1 MKRFE
6 CSRGLGKAIVGAA
19 FVFVGTSAQAAV
31 SFGNVSPT
39 KANGDFIPGTGI
51 PAGQF
56 TIETA
61 ATGEQAALKVRDRAT
76 GVPLGQLGNR
86 YYVSAGNDPTNVN
99 RAAWNFDFQFTPIA
113 GKSASDYTYEIQA
126 DLDPTF
132 GVANFV
138 TLAVPG
144 SVQAAPMGDSYYP
157 NGTGGSIS
165 GGPTYSYNGLW
176 SDATTPF
183 VIANSQN
190 YKFAH
195 FAGPTFANAD
205 PGEYEIRFTVRD
217 AVSGNTVATV
227 TAFAE
232 VPEPAGVGVLGVG
245 AIAGLARR
253 RRA

>member
-1 MKRFE
+1 MKRFDG
-6 CSRGLGKAIVGAA
+6 SRGLAKVVVGAA
-19 FVFVGTSAQAAV
+19 LVFVGASAQAAV
-31 SFGNVSPT
+31 TFGSVSPL

-51 PAGQF
+51 PGGQF

-61 ATGEQAALKVRDRAT
+61 ATGEQVALRARDRAT
-76 GVPLGQLGNR
+76 GFPLAQFGNR
-86 YYVSAGNDPTNVN
+86 YIVSAGNDPSNAN

-113 GKSASDYTYEIQA
+113 GKTASDYTYEIQT
-126 DLDPTF
+126 DIDPAY

-138 TLAVPG
+138 TTAVPG
-144 SVQAAPMGDSYYP
+144 SVQAVPMGDSYYP

-165 GGPTYSYNGLW
+165 AGPTYSYNGLW

-190 YKFAH
+190 YKFSNL
-195 FAGPTFANAD
+195 AGPTFANSD
-205 PGEYEIRFTVRD
+205 PGEYELRFTVRD
-217 AVSGNTVATV
+217 AVSGDVVATV

-232 VPEPAGVGVLGVG
+232 VPEPGCVSVLGAG
-245 AIAGLARR
+245 AVAGLARR